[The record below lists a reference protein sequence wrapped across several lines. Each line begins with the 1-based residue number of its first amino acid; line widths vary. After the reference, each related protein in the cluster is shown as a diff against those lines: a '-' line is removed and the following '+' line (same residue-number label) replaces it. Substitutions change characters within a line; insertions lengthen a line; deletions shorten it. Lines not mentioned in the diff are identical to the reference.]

1 MPSEAEMQDRFSSYH
16 PLVNFLYFT
25 LVIGFSMTLSHPLA
39 QGISL
44 VCALIY
50 AVQKEGTKAVLFG
63 LKWICKLKVQDT
75 TISNLKDSNSQ

>member
-1 MPSEAEMQDRFSSYH
+1 MQDRFSSYH

-25 LVIGFSMTLSHPLA
+25 LVIGFSMALNHPLA

-50 AVQKEGTKAVLFG
+50 AVQTEGTKAALFS
-63 LKWICKLKVQDT
+63 LKWCLPMFLLTAFINPAF
-75 TISNLKDSNSQ
+75 SH